1 VKIKL
6 SKHSRGTEKTMRG
19 QTMLAVVAGACL
31 FGAPAWAQNLRI
43 ALSSEPTAVDPHYHD
58 LTPNNALAAHIFD
71 SLVLQ
76 DEKQM
81 LRSGLATS
89 WENDGK
95 NRWTFKLR
103 QGVTFSNGKP
113 FSSEDV
119 LFTFC
124 RSLKN
129 ETKVS
134 GSFADITGNFASVE
148 APDAQTLVITTKT
161 PEPLLPNL
169 LASFGILS
177 SSIVQHSKI
186 SYDIANNCGVTGPWP
201 VVNDFNAGTAAIG
214 TGPYK
219 LKSFVRGSAIEL
231 ERNPTYWGEA
241 EPWANLRLVPVTNAG
256 PRLAGLLAG
265 DYDVIEN
272 PAARDLARIK
282 DDKRFGYVVTPSTR
296 VIYFQLDVGR
306 DQSPFVKSADG
317 KNPLKDV
324 RVRKAMSLAI
334 DRDAIVKRIMDGA
347 AEPAY
352 QFLPTGM
359 FGTLPNPPKLA
370 YDPASA
376 KKLMAEAGYANG
388 FQITLSTTNDRYI
401 NDGQIAQVVAQYL
414 TQIGIKTEVDA
425 MTRAIYFPR
434 RAKKEFSVALGGWG
448 STTGEASSFLRQWPA
463 TPDEAKTIGGSNYG
477 DYKNEEFD
485 KLIRTAIST
494 LDNEKRADL
503 LRQAGTKVL
512 EDGAFIP
519 LHFESSIWA
528 YNADLAVT
536 GRADQF
542 TLAMSVKRSKK

>member
-1 VKIKL
+1 
-6 SKHSRGTEKTMRG
+6 
-19 QTMLAVVAGACL
+19 MLAVVAGACL
-31 FGAPAWAQNLRI
+31 VSAPAWAQTLRI
-43 ALSSEPTAVDPHYHD
+43 ALSSEPTAADPHYHD

-81 LRSGLATS
+81 LRPGLATS
-89 WENDGK
+89 WENDGS

-103 QGVTFSNGKP
+103 QGVSFSNGKP
-113 FSSEDV
+113 FSAEDV
-119 LFTFC
+119 IFTFC

-169 LASFGILS
+169 LSSFGILS
-177 SSIVQHSKI
+177 SSIVQHNKI
-186 SYDIANNCGVTGPWP
+186 SYDIGSNCGVTGAWP
-201 VVNDFNAGTAAIG
+201 AVNDFNGGTAAIG

-219 LKSFVRGSAIEL
+219 LKSFARGSSIEL
-231 ERNPTYWGEA
+231 ERNPTYWGQA
-241 EPWANLRLVPVTNAG
+241 EPWEAVRLIPVTNAG

-282 DDKRFGYVVTPSTR
+282 DDKRFRFVVTPSTR
-296 VIYFQLDVGR
+296 VIYFQLDVNR

-317 KNPLKDV
+317 KNPLKDA

-370 YDPASA
+370 YDPAAA
-376 KKLMAEAGYANG
+376 KKLMADAGYANG
-388 FQITLSTTNDRYI
+388 FQITLSATNDRYI
-401 NDGQIAQVVAQYL
+401 NDGQITQAVAQYL
-414 TQIGIKTEVDA
+414 NQIGIKADVDA

-463 TPDEAKTIGGSNYG
+463 TPDDAKTIGGSNYG
-477 DYKNEEFD
+477 GYKNEEFD
-485 KLIRTAIST
+485 KLIRAAIST
-494 LDNEKRADL
+494 LDDGKRADL
-503 LRQAGTKVL
+503 LRQAGIKVL

-528 YNADLAVT
+528 HKADLAVT

-542 TLAMSVKRSKK
+542 TLATSIKPAGK